1 MYIHT
6 ALAHMALFTYSLGY
20 GLLTT
25 QQSLGDDIRR
35 CNAQSIL
42 RGLIASL
49 FDVDS
54 KGSAGLD
61 EVGRGS
67 ERQGEMGSLEALVQ
81 SARVCGCEAAM
92 WRTRFVRVCAG
103 SRAQ

>member
-6 ALAHMALFTYSLGY
+6 ALAHMALFTDSLGY

-54 KGSAGLD
+54 KGIAGLD

-81 SARVCGCEAAM
+81 SARVSGCEAAM

-103 SRAQ
+103 SQAQ